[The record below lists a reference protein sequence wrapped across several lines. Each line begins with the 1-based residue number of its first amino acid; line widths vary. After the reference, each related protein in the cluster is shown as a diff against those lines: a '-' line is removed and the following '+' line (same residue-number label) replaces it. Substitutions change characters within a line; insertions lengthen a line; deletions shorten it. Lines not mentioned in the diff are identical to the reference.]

1 MATKVLAV
9 DDEKIIIK
17 GLKFS
22 LERDGFEVICAYDA
36 DEALALAESENPDI
50 ILLDVMLPG
59 LSGYEVCERIR
70 EYSDVPIIMLSAKGE
85 DMDKIMGLEYGADD
99 YITKPYNILEVKA
112 RIKAVLR
119 RRTSNSKEE
128 EEEEASNEIVYG
140 LLRLNLDSRTLYIDG
155 RDADLT
161 VIEFNLLEAM
171 AKHPNKVFSRQDLLK
186 IVRGEVDKA
195 DARSIDVH
203 IRRLR
208 EKIEENPSSPKYVH
222 TKWGVGYYF
231 HA

>member
-22 LERDGFEVICAYDA
+22 FERDGFEVICAYDA

-128 EEEEASNEIVYG
+128 EASNEIVYG

>member
-128 EEEEASNEIVYG
+128 EASNEIVYG

-195 DARSIDVH
+195 DVRSIDVH

>member
-70 EYSDVPIIMLSAKGE
+70 EYSYVPIIMLSAKGE

-119 RRTSNSKEE
+119 RRTSNSK
-128 EEEEASNEIVYG
+128 EEEASNEIVYG

>member
-36 DEALALAESENPDI
+36 DEALALAESKNPDI

-128 EEEEASNEIVYG
+128 EASNEIVYG
-140 LLRLNLDSRTLYIDG
+140 LIRLNLDSRTLYIDG

>member
-17 GLKFS
+17 GLKFI

-128 EEEEASNEIVYG
+128 EASNEIVYG
-140 LLRLNLDSRTLYIDG
+140 LLRLNLDSRTLYIDR

>member
-36 DEALALAESENPDI
+36 DEALALAESKNPDI

-119 RRTSNSKEE
+119 RRTSNSK
-128 EEEEASNEIVYG
+128 EEEASNEIVYG

-208 EKIEENPSSPKYVH
+208 EKIEENPSSPKHVH

>member
-128 EEEEASNEIVYG
+128 EASNEIFYG

-231 HA
+231 QH

>member
-85 DMDKIMGLEYGADD
+85 YMDKIMGLEYGADD

-119 RRTSNSKEE
+119 RRTSNSK
-128 EEEEASNEIVYG
+128 EEEASNEIVYG

>member
-119 RRTSNSKEE
+119 RRTANSKA
-128 EEEEASNEIVYG
+128 EEASNEIVYG

-222 TKWGVGYYF
+222 TKWGVGCYF

>member
-119 RRTSNSKEE
+119 RRTANSKA
-128 EEEEASNEIVYG
+128 EEAFNEIVYG